1 MTAGLNNLTDLCSN
15 VYTYKIV
22 YCLYPK
28 YCHCLYLINTYV
40 YTYAIINVYTY
51 FREANTMNKRSDN
64 MKKVN
69 SLRSDVTFA
78 MLYLL
83 DDLENG
89 TGGDYYGFTEWDIK
103 DHQELKGQLNSYR
116 AQKIAQFLGRTI
128 SKQKLLKYA
137 KPKGYTY
144 SLTNQDIT
152 QWLEDNKVGLLRYSA
167 FNIGVLTE
175 GQRSK

>member
-1 MTAGLNNLTDLCSN
+1 
-15 VYTYKIV
+15 
-22 YCLYPK
+22 
-28 YCHCLYLINTYV
+28 
-40 YTYAIINVYTY
+40 
-51 FREANTMNKRSDN
+51 MNKRFDN

-69 SLRSDVTFA
+69 SIRSEVTFA

-89 TGGDYYGFTEWDIK
+89 TGGDYHGFDDWDIEEAYK
-103 DHQELKGQLNSYR
+103 LKGQLNSYR

-167 FNIGVLTE
+167 FNIKVMTS